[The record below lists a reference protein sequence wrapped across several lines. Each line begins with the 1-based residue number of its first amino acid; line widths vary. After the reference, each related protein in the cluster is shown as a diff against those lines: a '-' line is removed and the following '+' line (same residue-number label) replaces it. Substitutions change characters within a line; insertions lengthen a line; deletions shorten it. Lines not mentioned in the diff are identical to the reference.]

1 MLWEMYQQRGI
12 RAAKSSAS
20 RAESKAQNVGRT
32 ISLLEGK
39 VDALALTCQAMWELL
54 RDRSKLTE
62 DDLIAKVN
70 DIDLR
75 DGREDGKMGSRGAPC
90 SNCGRILS
98 KRHERCMYCGEDVEK
113 EHAFQH

>member
-20 RAESKAQNVGRT
+20 RAESKVQNVGLT
-32 ISLLEGK
+32 IRLLEDK

-54 RDRSKLTE
+54 RDRSNLTE
-62 DDLIAKVN
+62 DDLNAKVN
-70 DIDLR
+70 EIDLR
-75 DGREDGKMGSRGAPC
+75 DGREDGKMVGGTPC
-90 SNCGRILS
+90 SNCGRIVNR
-98 KRHERCMYCGEDVEK
+98 RHERCMYCGEDVEK

>member
-12 RAAKSSAS
+12 HAAKSSAS

-32 ISLLEGK
+32 IQLLEGK

-70 DIDLR
+70 EIDLR
-75 DGREDGKMGSRGAPC
+75 DGREDEKMSTGGVPC
-90 SNCGRILS
+90 SNCGRIVS
-98 KRHERCMYCGEDVEK
+98 KRHERCIYCGEDVDK

>member
-12 RAAKSSAS
+12 RAAESSAS

-32 ISLLEGK
+32 IRLLEGK

-70 DIDLR
+70 EIDLR
-75 DGREDGKMGSRGAPC
+75 DGREDGKMSTDAIPC
-90 SNCGRILS
+90 SNCGRMVS

>member
-12 RAAKSSAS
+12 HAAQSSAS
-20 RAESKAQNVGRT
+20 RAESKAQNVGHT
-32 ISLLEGK
+32 IRLLEGK

-70 DIDLR
+70 EIDLR
-75 DGREDGKMGSRGAPC
+75 DGREDGKMRTGGAPC
-90 SNCGRILS
+90 PNCERIVN
-98 KRHERCMYCGEDVEK
+98 KRHERCMYCGEDVGK
-113 EHAFQH
+113 EHSFQH